1 MFLEPFLYMAR
12 LAGFEPAT
20 YGLEVRC
27 SIQLSYRRVAV
38 FFNII
43 LSLPRREA
51 KAKKATNIASRRVIG
66 NHFSKEKTESS
77 TDFIMDSRRIILV

>member
-1 MFLEPFLYMAR
+1 
-12 LAGFEPAT
+12 
-20 YGLEVRC
+20 
-27 SIQLSYRRVAV
+27 VAV

-77 TDFIMDSRRIILV
+77 TDFIMDSKRIILV